1 MADFTNEI
9 KKRRT
14 FAIISHPD
22 AGKTTLTEKFLLYG
36 GAINQ
41 AGSVKGKAT
50 AKHAVSDWMEIE
62 KERGISVTSSVLQF
76 QYDGYC
82 INILDTPGY
91 FDFVGEV
98 EEAVSAADAAVIVVL
113 FSVSYFS
120 YWRGGI
126 SIKEVF
132 SDIIVEAPLGSR
144 TKLTLPDGTLV
155 WLNAGSRITYSQGF
169 GVGNRKIE
177 LIGEGY
183 FEVKRNEEVPF
194 LVKTNSLLVKVLGTK
209 FNFRDYPDDAEA
221 IVSLSEGKVALNN
234 LLKKEKEAFLLPNER
249 VVLNKKNGRM
259 HVEYSTVSNA
269 LQWTNGY
276 LFFDEELLP
285 DVVKEL
291 ERSYNVKIQIAS
303 DTLNTFR
310 FYGNFVHREQNI
322 QEVLEALSATRKIH
336 YIIEGHNI
344 TLY

>member
-1 MADFTNEI
+1 M
-9 KKRRT
+9 
-14 FAIISHPD
+14 
-22 AGKTTLTEKFLLYG
+22 
-36 GAINQ
+36 
-41 AGSVKGKAT
+41 
-50 AKHAVSDWMEIE
+50 WM
-62 KERGISVTSSVLQF
+62 S
-76 QYDGYC
+76 
-82 INILDTPGY
+82 
-91 FDFVGEV
+91 
-98 EEAVSAADAAVIVVL
+98 
-113 FSVSYFS
+113 
-120 YWRGGI
+120 
-126 SIKEVF
+126 
-132 SDIIVEAPLGSR
+132 
-144 TKLTLPDGTLV
+144 

>member
-1 MADFTNEI
+1 MKAEKEHIDELIVSYLSNELDGNAVHELKEWI
-9 KKRRT
+9 AASVENEKYFMQRQEIW
-14 FAIISHPD
+14 FSAI
-22 AGKTTLTEKFLLYG
+22 
-36 GAINQ
+36 
-41 AGSVKGKAT
+41 SVKEDVKYDKSKAFEQFKNRI
-50 AKHAVSDWMEIE
+50 ANQRLNDKR
-62 KERGISVTSSVLQF
+62 ERENFCLSKF
-76 QYDGYC
+76 WRY
-82 INILDTPGY
+82 
-91 FDFVGEV
+91 
-98 EEAVSAADAAVIVVL
+98 AAVIVVL

-183 FEVKRNEEVPF
+183 FEVKRNEKVPF

>member
-1 MADFTNEI
+1 MYTEEKYNDIDKLIASYLSNELDEKSFSELKRWSMESETNRIYVRDQLEI
-9 KKRRT
+9 WFSSGVLSDKTFFNKNEAFDLFKQRVAEAGRNKRLRR
-14 FAIISHPD
+14 FSWKVI
-22 AGKTTLTEKFLLYG
+22 YR
-36 GAINQ
+36 
-41 AGSVKGKAT
+41 V
-50 AKHAVSDWMEIE
+50 
-62 KERGISVTSSVLQF
+62 
-76 QYDGYC
+76 
-82 INILDTPGY
+82 
-91 FDFVGEV
+91 
-98 EEAVSAADAAVIVVL
+98 AAVVL
-113 FSVSYFS
+113 LLLLPLAT
-120 YWRGGI
+120 YWQG
-126 SIKEVF
+126 KEVVKHNF
-132 SDIIVEAPLGSR
+132 ADMVVEAPLGAR
-144 TKLTLPDGTLV
+144 TKLYLPDGTLV
-155 WLNAGSRITYSQGF
+155 WLNAGSKIVYSQGF
-169 GVGNRKIE
+169 GVDDRNLSLE
-177 LIGEGY
+177 GEGY

>member
-1 MADFTNEI
+1 M
-9 KKRRT
+9 KK
-14 FAIISHPD
+14 
-22 AGKTTLTEKFLLYG
+22 
-36 GAINQ
+36 IN
-41 AGSVKGKAT
+41 
-50 AKHAVSDWMEIE
+50 
-62 KERGISVTSSVLQF
+62 
-76 QYDGYC
+76 
-82 INILDTPGY
+82 
-91 FDFVGEV
+91 
-98 EEAVSAADAAVIVVL
+98 
-113 FSVSYFS
+113 
-120 YWRGGI
+120 
-126 SIKEVF
+126 
-132 SDIIVEAPLGSR
+132 
-144 TKLTLPDGTLV
+144 KLTLQK
-155 WLNAGSRITYSQGF
+155 WLPIKEINKE
-169 GVGNRKIE
+169 GVVKLKNNKLIKIIKVNPINYNLKSNLE
-177 LIGEGY
+177 KESILNSYKIFLKTCNFNIQILIQSNKEDLNNHIS
-183 FEVKRNEEVPF
+183 KI
-194 LVKTNSLLVKVLGTK
+194 KT
-209 FNFRDYPDDAEA
+209 
-221 IVSLSEGKVALNN
+221 N

>member
-1 MADFTNEI
+1 MYTEEKYNDIDKLIASYLSNELDEKSFSELKRWSMESETNRIYVRDQLEI
-9 KKRRT
+9 WFSSGVLSDKTFFNKNEAFDLFKQRVAEAGRNKRLRR
-14 FAIISHPD
+14 FSWKVI
-22 AGKTTLTEKFLLYG
+22 YR
-36 GAINQ
+36 
-41 AGSVKGKAT
+41 V
-50 AKHAVSDWMEIE
+50 
-62 KERGISVTSSVLQF
+62 
-76 QYDGYC
+76 
-82 INILDTPGY
+82 
-91 FDFVGEV
+91 
-98 EEAVSAADAAVIVVL
+98 AAVVL
-113 FSVSYFS
+113 LLLLPLAT
-120 YWRGGI
+120 YWQG
-126 SIKEVF
+126 KEVVKHNF
-132 SDIIVEAPLGSR
+132 ADMVVEAPLGAR
-144 TKLTLPDGTLV
+144 TKLYLPDGTLV
-155 WLNAGSRITYSQGF
+155 WLNAGSKIVYSQGF
-169 GVGNRKIE
+169 GVDDRNLSLE
-177 LIGEGY
+177 GEGY

-322 QEVLEALSATRKIH
+322 QEVLEA
-336 YIIEGHNI
+336 
-344 TLY
+344 

>member
-1 MADFTNEI
+1 M
-9 KKRRT
+9 
-14 FAIISHPD
+14 
-22 AGKTTLTEKFLLYG
+22 
-36 GAINQ
+36 
-41 AGSVKGKAT
+41 
-50 AKHAVSDWMEIE
+50 
-62 KERGISVTSSVLQF
+62 
-76 QYDGYC
+76 
-82 INILDTPGY
+82 
-91 FDFVGEV
+91 
-98 EEAVSAADAAVIVVL
+98 
-113 FSVSYFS
+113 
-120 YWRGGI
+120 
-126 SIKEVF
+126 
-132 SDIIVEAPLGSR
+132 EAPLGSR

-221 IVSLSEGKVALNN
+221 VVSLSEGKVSLNN
-234 LLKKEKEAFLLPNER
+234 LLKKEKEAFLLSNER
-249 VVLNKKNGRM
+249 VVLNKKDGRM
-259 HVEYSTVSNA
+259 HVEHSTVANA

-336 YIIEGHNI
+336 YFIEGHNI